1 MDKID
6 VIGFFL
12 LGISTRTSNANG
24 QSAKDIGGL
33 WNRFMND
40 KVLDQIEDR
49 VSDDIYCVYTDYES
63 DHNGAY
69 TTVLGC
75 KVNDIDNIPE
85 GLTSLT
91 VAPAGYIKYTAKG
104 KLPDAVAQTWQ
115 HIWNSSIDREYMAD
129 FDVYGAKAW
138 NQEAAEVDVYVG
150 VK

>member
-24 QSAKDIGGL
+24 QSAKDIGEL
-33 WNRFMND
+33 WGRFMD
-40 KVLDQIEDR
+40 DGVLQQAEDR

-75 KVNDIDNIPE
+75 KVNSLDHIPA
-85 GLTSLT
+85 GLTGLN
-91 VAPAGYIKYTAKG
+91 VAPASYLKYTAKG
-104 KLPDAVAQTWQ
+104 KLPDCVAETWQ
-115 HIWNSSIDREYMAD
+115 HIWNSSIDREYKAD
-129 FDVYGAKAW
+129 FDVYSAKAW
-138 NQEAAEVDVYVG
+138 NQEDAEVEVYVG
-150 VK
+150 